1 MQESKL
7 RAKIYLEDTD
17 AQGIVYHA
25 NYLKYFERA
34 RSEIMGS
41 LGFDLR
47 DQLRGKTRFVVHEMN
62 LKYKEPALLGDL
74 IEVRSEFSRSSDYRL
89 TFDQRVLRASDEQLL
104 VSAKVDVVCVDG
116 EGQLSSLPEEI
127 PR

>member
-1 MQESKL
+1 MQESTL
-7 RAKIYLEDTD
+7 HAKIYLEDTD

-34 RSEIMGS
+34 RSEIMVG

-47 DQLRGKTRFVVHEMN
+47 DQLRGKRRFVVHEMN
-62 LKYKEPALLGDL
+62 LKFKEPALLGDQ
-74 IEVRSEFSRSSDYRL
+74 IEVRSEFRRTSGYRL
-89 TFDQRVLRASDEQLL
+89 TFDQRALRSSDEQLL

-116 EGQLSSLPEEI
+116 EGNLSSLPEQI
-127 PR
+127 PS